1 MASGLQSTDS
11 VAGAH
16 APEACGV
23 FPDQKLNLSPAFADG
38 FFTTEPPGKPRK
50 YMFNF
55 IGNCQTISQNG
66 YIILYFYLQNM
77 KSLEFFF

>member
-1 MASGLQSTDS
+1 MISILKYHLFAYMAVLGLCCCEGFTLHLQVDS
-11 VAGAH
+11 
-16 APEACGV
+16 
-23 FPDQKLNLSPAFADG
+23 FI
-38 FFTTEPPGKPRK
+38 TEPPGKPHK

-55 IGNCQTISQNG
+55 IGNCQIISQNG